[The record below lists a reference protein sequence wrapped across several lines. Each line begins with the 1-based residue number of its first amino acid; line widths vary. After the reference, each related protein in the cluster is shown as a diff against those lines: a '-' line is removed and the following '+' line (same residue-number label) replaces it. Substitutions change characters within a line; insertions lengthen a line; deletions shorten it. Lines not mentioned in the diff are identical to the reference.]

1 MHNRWWFVLPAVLG
15 LAFAGS
21 APAHADGEI
30 RCKMHFTLAGWSAFY
45 KTAKGQGTIT
55 CSNGQSMGV
64 KLKAVGG
71 GLTVGKTKI
80 TDGRATFT
88 GVYDIKNILGHYGTA
103 EAHAGASDSA
113 AKAQVMTKGN
123 VSMALTGKG
132 EGWSLGVAFGDFKIY
147 Q

>member
-1 MHNRWWFVLPAVLG
+1 MRNRWWFVLPMACG

-21 APAHADGEI
+21 SPARADGEI
-30 RCKMHFTLAGWSAFY
+30 SCKMHFTLSGWSIFY
-45 KTAKGQGTIT
+45 KTAKGEGDIT
-55 CSNGQSMGV
+55 CDNGQRMHV

-80 TDGRATFT
+80 TDGSATFT

-113 AKAQVMTKGN
+113 VKAQVMTKGS

-132 EGWSLGVAFGDFKIY
+132 EGWNLGVAFGDFKIY